1 MHGVLSDEDK
11 LLLSIEADRYLQPG
25 RKDAVI
31 RERLDMSSTRYYQRL
46 NALLDEAAAEAH
58 DPVLVHR
65 LRRLRAKRGRR
76 RAAA

>member
-1 MHGVLSDEDK
+1 MLSDEDK
-11 LLLSIEADRYLQPG
+11 LLLAIEADRYLQSG

-31 RERLDMSSTRYYQRL
+31 RQQLDMSSTRYYQRL
-46 NALLDEAAAEAH
+46 NTLLDDPAAEAH

-65 LRRLRAKRGRR
+65 LRRLRTKRSRN